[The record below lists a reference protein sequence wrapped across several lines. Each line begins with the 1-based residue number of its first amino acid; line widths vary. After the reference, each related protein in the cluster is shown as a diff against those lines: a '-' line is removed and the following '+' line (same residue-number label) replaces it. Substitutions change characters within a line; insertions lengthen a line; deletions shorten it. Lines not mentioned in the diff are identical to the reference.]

1 MSTEMAVEVFR
12 LMLVTA
18 LIVVAP
24 MLLTAMF
31 IGVIVSL
38 FQAVT
43 SIQEQTL
50 SFVPKLVGVS
60 LVLMFFAYNL
70 IEKVTFFTEDIFQR
84 IAGMLN

>member
-12 LMLVTA
+12 LMLMTA

-70 IEKVTFFTEDIFQR
+70 IEKVTFFAEDMFQR

>member
-1 MSTEMAVEVFR
+1 MTTEMAVEVFR

-18 LIVVAP
+18 LTVVAP

-31 IGVIVSL
+31 VGVIVSL

-50 SFVPKLVGVS
+50 SFVPKLVSVS
-60 LVLMFFAYNL
+60 MVLMFFAYNL
-70 IEKVTFFTEDIFQR
+70 IEKITFFAEDMFQR